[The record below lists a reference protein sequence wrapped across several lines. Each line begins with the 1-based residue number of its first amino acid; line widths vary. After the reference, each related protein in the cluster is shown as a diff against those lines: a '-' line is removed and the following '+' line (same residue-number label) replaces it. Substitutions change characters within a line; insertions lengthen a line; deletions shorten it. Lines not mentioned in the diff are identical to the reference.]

1 MDQKMREK
9 LEDFL
14 RQSAISKRLKQAVA
28 AGRKSLIVDY
38 DEIIQF
44 DQELAKYV
52 LNEPLKVFDE
62 ATKLLESIT
71 QIPRMSLR
79 IKNLGES
86 VEIREIRAEHLGRL
100 IQIEG
105 IMVQAGQVRPEIN
118 VATFRCK
125 RCGEEYRKEQVG
137 DFITT
142 PFICENPNCKARGPN
157 AFELVLE
164 STEFRDWQSIAVQE
178 PPAKLRGGRMPRRL
192 KGILRDDLVD
202 QAVPG
207 NHVILTGVPQ
217 PLFSRKKERVMTTVF
232 LVNHLEV
239 LQKGVEETELT
250 SEDIKEIEKLAKDPW
265 ISHKIIHSIAPAIM
279 GHETVKEAIAL
290 QLFGCDP
297 LELED
302 GTRIRGDIH
311 ILLTGEPGT
320 AKSQILK
327 WVAEVAPRGVYTSGK
342 KTTGAGLTATAVRD
356 ELGTGWNLEAG
367 ALVIAD
373 GGLACIDE
381 FEKMPEEERGTMLE
395 SMEQQTI
402 SVAKAGIVATLNT
415 RTAVLAATNPVHGRF
430 DKNTPIASQ
439 LPLDPVLL
447 SRFDLIFALKDE
459 PKTEDDHAMAKHV
472 ITLHTKPQKV
482 VKPPIKLDLL
492 RKMII
497 YARKNIHPKF
507 SDKEAQKLIEDFYV
521 EWRRTV
527 SAKGGVLPIT
537 IRQLEA
543 IIRLAKARARL
554 RFSEKVTI
562 EDAKRAIEL
571 VKYYLEQVGMDIHT
585 GLVDVDLITTGVPK
599 SQREKIARIQEIF
612 EELEAEYGEYIP
624 IKELKR
630 RAVER
635 NIPEKFVDHYIETEK
650 NRGALY
656 SPSEET
662 IARVKW

>member
-239 LQKGVEETELT
+239 LQKGGRDRV
-250 SEDIKEIEKLAKDPW
+250 DI
-265 ISHKIIHSIAPAIM
+265 
-279 GHETVKEAIAL
+279 
-290 QLFGCDP
+290 
-297 LELED
+297 
-302 GTRIRGDIH
+302 
-311 ILLTGEPGT
+311 
-320 AKSQILK
+320 
-327 WVAEVAPRGVYTSGK
+327 
-342 KTTGAGLTATAVRD
+342 
-356 ELGTGWNLEAG
+356 
-367 ALVIAD
+367 
-373 GGLACIDE
+373 
-381 FEKMPEEERGTMLE
+381 
-395 SMEQQTI
+395 
-402 SVAKAGIVATLNT
+402 
-415 RTAVLAATNPVHGRF
+415 
-430 DKNTPIASQ
+430 
-439 LPLDPVLL
+439 
-447 SRFDLIFALKDE
+447 
-459 PKTEDDHAMAKHV
+459 
-472 ITLHTKPQKV
+472 
-482 VKPPIKLDLL
+482 
-492 RKMII
+492 
-497 YARKNIHPKF
+497 
-507 SDKEAQKLIEDFYV
+507 
-521 EWRRTV
+521 RR
-527 SAKGGVLPIT
+527 
-537 IRQLEA
+537 
-543 IIRLAKARARL
+543 
-554 RFSEKVTI
+554 
-562 EDAKRAIEL
+562 
-571 VKYYLEQVGMDIHT
+571 H
-585 GLVDVDLITTGVPK
+585 
-599 SQREKIARIQEIF
+599 
-612 EELEAEYGEYIP
+612 
-624 IKELKR
+624 
-630 RAVER
+630 
-635 NIPEKFVDHYIETEK
+635 
-650 NRGALY
+650 
-656 SPSEET
+656 
-662 IARVKW
+662 